1 MDVGLRYD
9 LPRPHVVT
17 RAPGMVE
24 LGGLGVLGVG
34 QMWFDDDGEQY
45 VDYEGYAD
53 APVIEGPE

>member
-1 MDVGLRYD
+1 
-9 LPRPHVVT
+9 
-17 RAPGMVE
+17 MVE